1 MQADHSRRL
10 RAHTPILA
18 PILALTLTLALLML
32 FSAPAAAKVVERIV
46 AVVGNEI
53 VLLSELEDR
62 VRPMMRQ
69 LNQIKDKTMRAQRL
83 DEVRRQMLDMMI
95 DEKLIALQG
104 TRLKLNVEDKDLE
117 RAVADVMSK
126 NNLTRKELEEALAQ
140 EGKTITGYKQQILK
154 PQLMRLRVLNV
165 AVRSRVS
172 VSQDEIKALYQ
183 QNLRKLGVETK
194 VRARHIFVT
203 VPEGADAAETAKR
216 KARAVE
222 LLRRV
227 KAKGAD
233 FAAIAKE
240 TSDDPVTK
248 EDGGDLRYFGRGTLP
263 SNIEEVVFALKK
275 GEIRGPLRTER
286 GFHIVKLEDRKE
298 SSARSLDEVKGQLRQ
313 TLYGQKMEN
322 ATKSWLGELRKKTHI
337 DLRL

>member
-1 MQADHSRRL
+1 MI
-10 RAHTPILA
+10 TPRTVRPL
-18 PILALTLTLALLML
+18 LLLALLL
-32 FSAPAAAKVVERIV
+32 VAAPAAAKVVERIV

-53 VLLSELEDR
+53 VLLSELEER
-62 VRPMMRQ
+62 VRPMARQ
-69 LNQIKDKTMRAQRL
+69 LAQIKDKTMRAQRL
-83 DEVRRQMLDMMI
+83 DELRRQMLDMMI

-104 TRLKLNVEDKDLE
+104 DKLKLSIEDKDLE

-154 PQLMRLRVLNV
+154 PQLLRLRVLNV
-165 AVRSRVS
+165 QVRSRVS

-183 QNLRKLGVETK
+183 QNMRALGVETK
-194 VRARHIFVT
+194 VRARHIFVA
-203 VPEGADAAETAKR
+203 VPEDADAAVTAKL

-227 KAKGAD
+227 KQKDAD
-233 FAAIAKE
+233 FAAVAKE
-240 TSDDPVTK
+240 ASDDPVTR

-263 SNIEEVVFALKK
+263 SSIEDVVFALKK

-286 GFHIVKLEDRKE
+286 GFHIIKLEDRKE
-298 SSARSLDEVKGQLRQ
+298 SSARSLDEVKNQLRQ
-313 TLYGQKMEN
+313 TIYGQKMEKS
-322 ATKSWLGELRKKTHI
+322 TKAWLGELRKKTHI
-337 DLRL
+337 DMRL

>member
-1 MQADHSRRL
+1 MI
-10 RAHTPILA
+10 TPRTVRPL
-18 PILALTLTLALLML
+18 LLLALLL
-32 FSAPAAAKVVERIV
+32 VAAPAAAKVVERIV

-53 VLLSELEDR
+53 VLHSELEER
-62 VRPMMRQ
+62 VRPMARQ
-69 LNQIKDKTMRAQRL
+69 LAQIKDKTMRAQRL
-83 DEVRRQMLDMMI
+83 DELRRQMLDMMI

-104 TRLKLNVEDKDLE
+104 DKLKLSIEDKDLE

-154 PQLMRLRVLNV
+154 PQLLRLRVLNV
-165 AVRSRVS
+165 QVRSRVS

-183 QNLRKLGVETK
+183 QNMRALGVETK
-194 VRARHIFVT
+194 VRARHIFVA
-203 VPEGADAAETAKR
+203 VPEDADAAVTAKL

-227 KAKGAD
+227 KQKDAD
-233 FAAIAKE
+233 FAAVAKE
-240 TSDDPVTK
+240 ASDDPVTR

-263 SNIEEVVFALKK
+263 SSIEDVVFALKK

-286 GFHIVKLEDRKE
+286 GFHIIKLEDRKE
-298 SSARSLDEVKGQLRQ
+298 SSARSLDEVKNQLRQ
-313 TLYGQKMEN
+313 TIYGQKMEKS
-322 ATKSWLGELRKKTHI
+322 TKAWLGELRKKTHI
-337 DLRL
+337 DMRL